1 MVERRTLAPDVGGS
15 TPSPSANFV
24 MKLTDLRKALS
35 REHRLTKLP
44 FYRELTRLGCG
55 FFRCAYRIGDWVI
68 KRSAEVA
75 GQADEWPR
83 WKQRRAA
90 KELNVSLARTY
101 RVGRWEIQRYY
112 EPMTAQEFF
121 STPLVDTGWS
131 EIDLQPAN
139 VHRDPNGRIIVFDW

>member
-1 MVERRTLAPDVGGS
+1 
-15 TPSPSANFV
+15 
-24 MKLTDLRKALS
+24 MKLADLRKALS

-44 FYRELTRLGCG
+44 FYQELTRLGCG

-68 KRSAEVA
+68 KHSAEA
-75 GQADEWPR
+75 SRQTNSWPR

-101 RVGRWEIQRYY
+101 RAGRWEIQRYY
-112 EPMTAQEFF
+112 EPMTPQEYFN
-121 STPLVDTGWS
+121 SPLS
-131 EIDLQPAN
+131 EEWTDDLDLQPAN